1 MSDWPV
7 AYESDKI
14 VIHEWPQPICE
25 IYDKVNQE
33 YVRITTP
40 EDAKAVINSLQQFLA
55 SIPTKFGGT
64 KE

>member
-7 AYESDKI
+7 AYESEKI

-25 IYDKVNQE
+25 IYDKVNKE
-33 YVRITTP
+33 YVHIATP

-55 SIPTKFGGT
+55 IIPTEFGGT

>member
-7 AYESDKI
+7 AYESEKI

-25 IYDKVNQE
+25 IYDKRNHE
-33 YVRITTP
+33 YVHITTP
-40 EDAKAVINSLQQFLA
+40 EDAKALIKSLEDFL
-55 SIPTKFGGT
+55 SIIPKQFGGT